1 MCEGDCNDLMQ
12 TTNQGMQSGCE
23 MTKITF
29 YKTTAGE
36 YQGFTCDGHAG
47 YANYGEDIVCASI
60 SVLVINT
67 INSLEEI
74 TGEEMDVTTD
84 GDAGII
90 RCRFVNMP
98 LRETSRAL
106 IDSLVLGLTHIEN
119 QYGSKYCK
127 LTFEEV

>member
-1 MCEGDCNDLMQ
+1 
-12 TTNQGMQSGCE
+12 

-36 YQGFTCDGHAG
+36 YSGFICDGHAG
-47 YANYGEDIVCASI
+47 YASYGEDIVCASI

-74 TGEEMDVTTD
+74 TGERMDVKAD
-84 GDAGII
+84 GDTGTI
-90 RCRFVNMP
+90 RCYFADQP
-98 LRETSRAL
+98 LKDTSRVL
-106 IDSLVLGLTHIEN
+106 MDSLVLGLTHIAK
-119 QYGSKYCK
+119 QYGKKYCK